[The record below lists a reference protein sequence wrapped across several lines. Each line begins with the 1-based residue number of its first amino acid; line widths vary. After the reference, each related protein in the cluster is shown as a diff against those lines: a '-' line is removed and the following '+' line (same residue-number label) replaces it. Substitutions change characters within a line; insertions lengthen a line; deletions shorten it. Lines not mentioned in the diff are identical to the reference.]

1 MKIAFVTDDGES
13 ISAHFGRASHYLVVE
28 VADGKETGR
37 EMREKLSHNHFH
49 NEDHGHEEH
58 APGQPHGFD
67 PASQSR
73 HGSMLAAIEDCDVV
87 VCGGMGQ
94 GAVYSIQSMGKDLR
108 LTDVSA
114 INEALALLL
123 ADNLPNQLNL
133 SH

>member
-13 ISAHFGRASHYLVVE
+13 ISAHFGRASYYLVVE

-37 EMREKLSHNHFH
+37 EMRDKLGHSHFQ
-49 NEDHGHEEH
+49 NENHGHEEH
-58 APGQPHGFD
+58 AAGQPHGFD
-67 PASQSR
+67 PDSQSR
-73 HGSMLAAIEDCDVV
+73 HGSMLAAIEDCDAV

-108 LTDVSA
+108 LTDVGV
-114 INEALALLL
+114 INEALALYL
-123 ADNLPNQLNL
+123 ADNLPNQLGL